1 MNRIIRLC
9 AALALF
15 PLFFLMTAGPCRALD
30 LLVSGA
36 WSLRGSGSMWSS
48 PSPAVASA
56 GGDVLLSVMGVRAG
70 EPWKVTADFSG
81 PGMPENTRVW
91 IRRGGA
97 GQGAGW
103 IDGGLVFIPLGAR
116 DTTLFTGAGDRMQIP
131 LEVKVDGIT
140 PLTPSGLFR
149 GELRFKA
156 VSLR

>member
-1 MNRIIRLC
+1 MNRIIRLF

-36 WSLRGSGSMWSS
+36 WFLRGSGSMWSS
-48 PSPAVASA
+48 STPAVASA
-56 GGDVLLSVMGVRAG
+56 GGDVLISVMGAGAG
-70 EPWKVTADFSG
+70 EPWKVTADLDSR
-81 PGMPENTRVW
+81 GMPESARVW
-91 IRRGGA
+91 VRRGGA
-97 GQGAGW
+97 GQGIGW

-131 LEVKVDGIT
+131 LEVKVDGIS
-140 PLTPSGLFR
+140 PLTSSGLFR